1 MELYRVKELIELA
14 KVYIAE
20 GYETIDALKK
30 AEEELKNGEDIDND
44 NYI

>member
-30 AEEELKNGEDIDND
+30 AEEELND
-44 NYI
+44 ENISTTTNI